1 MRRYTLVI
9 IPDDAKATKQVTVPR
24 FIFKIGALASFLLAT
39 GFGFL
44 FVDYWEL
51 RQIRH
56 SYDQISS
63 ENAGLKGEARR
74 LMASLESVKQGLNRV
89 KDYSEK
95 LGEITSL
102 KVQQVSKKTGIGP
115 LSREEYKVAMRNAGS
130 GGTLSTTDYLPMGVN
145 PDSLVFRPVFDR
157 LMTLEVEANQQA
169 IELQQLLSQ
178 VSQQRSLL
186 MSVPSIAPVRGWIT
200 SGYGRRISPFTGE
213 SSLHQGI
220 DLASPVGTPIY
231 APADGVVIFVG
242 AKEGYGNF
250 IMIAHGYGIISR
262 YGHNAENLVQIGQ
275 RIKRG
280 EQIATVGMTGQTT
293 GPHLHYE
300 VVLNGMTAN
309 PQKFILDQLPASY
322 SFH

>member
-9 IPDDAKATKQVTVPR
+9 IPDDAKATRQVSVPR
-24 FIFKIGALASFLLAT
+24 FIVKLGLVASLFAAT

-56 SYDQISS
+56 SFDKLSS
-63 ENAGLKGEARR
+63 ENAGLKGEANR
-74 LMASLESVKQGLNRV
+74 LLASLETVKQGLHRV

-95 LGEITSL
+95 LGEITNL
-102 KVQQVSKKTGIGP
+102 NVQQVRKKTGIGP
-115 LSREEYKVAMRNAGS
+115 LSKDEYKVALKNDV
-130 GGTLSTTDYLPMGVN
+130 LSPQASEHLPLGVN

-157 LMTLEVEANQQA
+157 LMNLEVEANQQA

-200 SGYGRRISPFTGE
+200 SGFGKRISPFTGE
-213 SSLHQGI
+213 SSIHQGI
-220 DLASPVGTPIY
+220 DLASPVGTPIF
-231 APADGVVIFVG
+231 APADGVVIFAG
-242 AKEGYGNF
+242 AKEGFGNF
-250 IMIAHGYGIISR
+250 VMIAHGYGIVSR
-262 YGHNAENLVQIGQ
+262 YGHNAENLVQVGQ
-275 RIKRG
+275 RVKRG
-280 EQIATVGMTGQTT
+280 DQIATVGMTGQTT

-300 VVLNGMTAN
+300 VVLNGSMVN
-309 PQKFILDQLPASY
+309 PQRFILDQLPSSY

>member
-9 IPDDAKATKQVTVPR
+9 IPDDANATKQFSIPR
-24 FIFKIGALASFLLAT
+24 FVFKISILASFVLAM

-51 RQIRH
+51 RQIRN
-56 SYDQISS
+56 SYDRISS

-74 LMASLESVKQGLNRV
+74 LMTSLDSVKQGLNRV

-95 LGEITSL
+95 LGEITNL

-115 LSREEYKVAMRNAGS
+115 LSKDEYKVA
-130 GGTLSTTDYLPMGVN
+130 LSNGQVAVTDHLPMGVN

-157 LMTLEVEANQQA
+157 LMNLEVDANQQA
-169 IELQQLLSQ
+169 VELQQLLSQ

-186 MSVPSIAPVRGWIT
+186 MSVPSISPVRGWIT

-213 SSLHQGI
+213 SSVHQGI
-220 DLASPVGTPIY
+220 DLASPVGTPVY

-250 IMIAHGYGIISR
+250 IMIAHGYGIVSR
-262 YGHNAENLVQIGQ
+262 YGHNADNLVQVGQ
-275 RIKRG
+275 RITRG

-300 VVLNGMTAN
+300 VVLNGLTVN

-322 SFH
+322 AFH